1 MNSIGGI
8 QVCYELGPIKESNAL
23 KCLYRAIPEEDLKD
37 YAIIDSGC
45 SGSMTGDKDKLSDF
59 KEFKGGY
66 VAFGNDSKG
75 GRISGKGTIK
85 TSCLDFEK
93 VSYVEELKFNLLSV
107 SQICDKKHNVLF
119 TDKECLIL
127 SPKFKFVD
135 DEDSVKED
143 EACLMAQKKG
153 KQHRASCKKIEER
166 TVREPLELLHMDLF
180 GPVSVESVNRKKYCL
195 VVTDDCSKFSWVF
208 FLAYKD
214 ETYDLPSCFDCGF
227 GKQAMTYF
235 EVHQTILNSP
245 RFYWVS
251 LMAKS
256 SRRLFVGIFYLA
268 ANGESK
274 GKKVLIG
281 SLILTLLTPSMK
293 LILFRKE
300 NYANSGDKVSTL
312 DDVEDLDD
320 QQFIVHTAQP
330 MHPEERT
337 AAKEVPLSSTEQALH
352 DELISDDDI
361 PKDGVFSTTLLML
374 RKEEPKKVLSSL
386 ADEVGLK
393 RCRDETTSILAT
405 ETSFWHLLLSGLHC
419 LSEWIQE
426 CILMSNSTEEV
437 YVEQLQ
443 VLKICYPTGSTELS
457 RTVRTASSPEH
468 VCKLFAQ
475 VRSLVF
481 VKQFRG
487 EGIVTALAAEEE
499 HSTSP
504 HSRALQV
511 CKGMLMSLQS
521 RLCSFLKVL
530 ISTRAQC
537 SREDSAHPFFDDIV
551 DKDAAVTP
559 DLERNSDETEEVNIE
574 EKEASNVKSGDTE
587 ELDLETTQKYCS
599 FKPSPS
605 NSIMESDD
613 HLKAAGSSCC
623 YLSPREERKGD
634 VKKEMQ
640 KDSQGTVK
648 LQLADE
654 QPSKKPKENNHFRA
668 FDTLWEIL
676 HVLDRQDLYHLYRVV
691 DDYYEHIPPTGLG
704 LMLLGVTFQDTQ
716 TDCVQ
721 DTAQRMKLKRLKAST
736 ALMTRQTDA
745 EQRRPTI
752 KKLEVKQVEFKLG
765 EDCWDIQDKR
775 DNSIS
780 NQSALSFDQLFEL
793 NELKAQSQE
802 KDTVIKKLKER
813 IKSLSGKMNEDK
825 IKNDLEEIETIN
837 IELDHRV
844 SKLITEKKSKSNG
857 LVSKSKVI
865 KSVSANKKQH
875 SQSWGS
881 IVSDVASSSLAECRT
896 NNGTEFVNQTL
907 HEYYEKIGI
916 SNETS
921 IARSPQQNGVVERF
935 HCSANAEV
943 VAPVLAVSTDSHSSI
958 NVGQD
963 APSPSNSQTTLK
975 TQPPIIPNDVEKTI
989 MNLKL
994 HHMGN
999 GFLLVVSPIP
1009 EDHPLEN
1016 IIGELARPV
1025 STRLQLHEQA
1035 LFCYYDAFL
1044 TAVKPKTYKDS
1055 LTQACWIEAMQ
1066 EKLNEFERLDIYK
1079 VKLDEL
1085 GGILKNKAR
1094 LVARGYRQ
1102 GEGID
1107 FEELFAPVAR
1117 LEAIRI
1123 FLTFAAY
1130 INMVVYQMDVKIAFL
1145 NGNLQEEVYV
1155 SQQNG
1160 FVDKDKPNHVYKLK
1174 KALYGLKQA
1183 PRAWYDMLFIVMI
1196 SQDFSKGSVDPTLFI
1211 RKEGKELLWY
1221 KGIFINQSKYALES
1235 LKNYGFESYDPVDT
1249 LMVEKSKLDE
1259 DKEGKAV
1266 DPSHYRG
1273 MIGTLLYLTAS
1284 RPDLQFAICMCAR
1297 YQARPT
1303 EKHLH
1308 AVKRI
1313 FQYLKGTVNQGLWYP
1328 KDSSIA
1334 LTAFADADHAGCQ
1347 DTRRS
1352 TSGSMQFLGDRLVS
1366 WSSKRQKSAAISS
1379 TEAEYI
1385 AMSGCCAQIL

>member
-195 VVTDDCSKFSWVF
+195 VVTDDCSKF
-208 FLAYKD
+208 
-214 ETYDLPSCFDCGF
+214 T
-227 GKQAMTYF
+227 
-235 EVHQTILNSP
+235 
-245 RFYWVS
+245 
-251 LMAKS
+251 
-256 SRRLFVGIFYLA
+256 
-268 ANGESK
+268 
-274 GKKVLIG
+274 
-281 SLILTLLTPSMK
+281 
-293 LILFRKE
+293 
-300 NYANSGDKVSTL
+300 
-312 DDVEDLDD
+312 
-320 QQFIVHTAQP
+320 QP

-337 AAKEVPLSSTEQALH
+337 AAKEVSLSSEEQALH

-704 LMLLGVTFQDTQ
+704 LMLLGDLNIIWRRLIHVMMTYGKDQDDWRNHT
-716 TDCVQ
+716 
-721 DTAQRMKLKRLKAST
+721 
-736 ALMTRQTDA
+736 
-745 EQRRPTI
+745 
-752 KKLEVKQVEFKLG
+752 LEVF
-765 EDCWDIQDKR
+765 
-775 DNSIS
+775 
-780 NQSALSFDQLFEL
+780 
-793 NELKAQSQE
+793 
-802 KDTVIKKLKER
+802 
-813 IKSLSGKMNEDK
+813 
-825 IKNDLEEIETIN
+825 
-837 IELDHRV
+837 
-844 SKLITEKKSKSNG
+844 
-857 LVSKSKVI
+857 
-865 KSVSANKKQH
+865 
-875 SQSWGS
+875 
-881 IVSDVASSSLAECRT
+881 
-896 NNGTEFVNQTL
+896 
-907 HEYYEKIGI
+907 
-916 SNETS
+916 
-921 IARSPQQNGVVERF
+921 
-935 HCSANAEV
+935 
-943 VAPVLAVSTDSHSSI
+943 
-958 NVGQD
+958 
-963 APSPSNSQTTLK
+963 
-975 TQPPIIPNDVEKTI
+975 
-989 MNLKL
+989 
-994 HHMGN
+994 
-999 GFLLVVSPIP
+999 
-1009 EDHPLEN
+1009 
-1016 IIGELARPV
+1016 
-1025 STRLQLHEQA
+1025 
-1035 LFCYYDAFL
+1035 
-1044 TAVKPKTYKDS
+1044 
-1055 LTQACWIEAMQ
+1055 
-1066 EKLNEFERLDIYK
+1066 
-1079 VKLDEL
+1079 
-1085 GGILKNKAR
+1085 
-1094 LVARGYRQ
+1094 
-1102 GEGID
+1102 
-1107 FEELFAPVAR
+1107 
-1117 LEAIRI
+1117 
-1123 FLTFAAY
+1123 
-1130 INMVVYQMDVKIAFL
+1130 
-1145 NGNLQEEVYV
+1145 
-1155 SQQNG
+1155 
-1160 FVDKDKPNHVYKLK
+1160 
-1174 KALYGLKQA
+1174 
-1183 PRAWYDMLFIVMI
+1183 
-1196 SQDFSKGSVDPTLFI
+1196 
-1211 RKEGKELLWY
+1211 
-1221 KGIFINQSKYALES
+1221 
-1235 LKNYGFESYDPVDT
+1235 
-1249 LMVEKSKLDE
+1249 
-1259 DKEGKAV
+1259 
-1266 DPSHYRG
+1266 
-1273 MIGTLLYLTAS
+1273 LYL
-1284 RPDLQFAICMCAR
+1284 
-1297 YQARPT
+1297 
-1303 EKHLH
+1303 
-1308 AVKRI
+1308 
-1313 FQYLKGTVNQGLWYP
+1313 
-1328 KDSSIA
+1328 
-1334 LTAFADADHAGCQ
+1334 
-1347 DTRRS
+1347 RS
-1352 TSGSMQFLGDRLVS
+1352 
-1366 WSSKRQKSAAISS
+1366 A
-1379 TEAEYI
+1379 
-1385 AMSGCCAQIL
+1385 